1 MELIIIISLI
11 LLNGLL
17 SMAEMSVVSSRKSKL
32 EMEAKKGD
40 KGAQRAPYISPFTH
54 LKNLYGI

>member
-1 MELIIIISLI
+1 MELI
-11 LLNGLL
+11 

-32 EMEAKKGD
+32 EMEAKKGTR
-40 KGAQRAPYISPFTH
+40 GPYISPFTH

>member
-17 SMAEMSVVSSRKSKL
+17 SMAEMSVVSSRKSK
-32 EMEAKKGD
+32 
-40 KGAQRAPYISPFTH
+40 
-54 LKNLYGI
+54 